1 MPDALYQLISLQ
13 PNMQMFAKDAEVKV
27 VSLDFVLL
35 HQPVAKFFKILIF
48 VQTKGLMS
56 AS

>member
-1 MPDALYQLISLQ
+1 
-13 PNMQMFAKDAEVKV
+13 MQMFAKDAEVKV

-35 HQPVAKFFKILIF
+35 HQPVAKFFKVLFKIF
-48 VQTKGLMS
+48 VQPKGLMS